1 MNMLKNIIEYY
12 PNEEIIKANGLDDA
26 VIGIEVNSI
35 RLIYSS
41 TKIIE
46 ILMIQNN
53 MELEDALEYYEFNIV
68 GAYIGEKTPIYCDD
82 MYLN

>member
-53 MELEDALEYYEFNIV
+53 MELEDALEYYEFNIS

>member
-1 MNMLKNIIEYY
+1 MLRNIIECY
-12 PNEEIIKANGLDDA
+12 PEEEIIKADGLDAA
-26 VIGIEVNSI
+26 VIGIEINSM

-41 TKIIE
+41 NKIIE
-46 ILMIQNN
+46 ILMLDNN
-53 MELEDALEYYEFNIV
+53 MEFQDALEYYEFNIV